1 MVDWLLQPLTLE
13 ESAGRGPLPPLRHPD
28 SWAGC
33 FPGSPQLQKEK
44 SSTQTPRSSQCVTI
58 GAQVCTIQ
66 FYMNDLHI
74 TSYNY
79 IYHPLSQCFSASE
92 DNVAATV
99 AAVFWV
105 AQHMPPPKRLCRWRW
120 PGHIRNTCGIPM
132 AFSCRGHL
140 QDLKVG
146 QIVVGSLGVILD
158 KLLLCWAYVELCQ
171 SAVFLAR
178 NKCSCNEQSL
188 CCLWFGHCLQLLP
201 VKPQNRTPPSKI
213 SQDLQISVWNCGNKD
228 NKAKQPRH
236 FLGNWTVGQQCNR
249 WVSPKGSHRLSVA
262 SSWTCSARRASKT
275 IPKMERSDT
284 GRTSL
289 AILKWPLDATE
300 KFLL

>member
-1 MVDWLLQPLTLE
+1 
-13 ESAGRGPLPPLRHPD
+13 
-28 SWAGC
+28 
-33 FPGSPQLQKEK
+33 
-44 SSTQTPRSSQCVTI
+44 
-58 GAQVCTIQ
+58 
-66 FYMNDLHI
+66 MNDIHI

-99 AAVFWV
+99 AGTFFAPPLSGSPSICHRQNASADGDGLDTSATPVGFRWLFPAEVISKIWNLDQFW
-105 AQHMPPPKRLCRWRW
+105 
-120 PGHIRNTCGIPM
+120 T
-132 AFSCRGHL
+132 
-140 QDLKVG
+140 
-146 QIVVGSLGVILD
+146 GSLGVILD

-171 SAVFLAR
+171 SAVWMAR

-236 FLGNWTVGQQCNR
+236 FLGNFWTVGQQCNS

-275 IPKMERSDT
+275 IPKT
-284 GRTSL
+284 GKRHRKDQSGHP
-289 AILKWPLDATE
+289 KMATRCHW
-300 KFLL
+300 KIPIIAWY